1 MKRMLALFALAL
13 AAVVAHPV
21 AARAQCN
28 EACVFFFTPDG
39 ASGYGCVVD
48 NDSGAA
54 CYARS
59 TRCYTKLC
67 SNALVTDP
75 SGHILA
81 VADICNGQVTL
92 RPAARER
99 AQRRTARF
107 HPARGTATATASR
120 ARTVAKPG

>member
-1 MKRMLALFALAL
+1 MKRMLAMFALAL
-13 AAVVAHPV
+13 AAVLAHPP

-28 EACVFFFTPDG
+28 EACVFFYTPGG
-39 ASGYGCVVD
+39 APGHGCVVD

-59 TRCYTKLC
+59 TRCYVKQC

-81 VADICNGQVTL
+81 VADICKDEVTV
-92 RPAARER
+92 RPVRRGPASRSAARPR
-99 AQRRTARF
+99 APMRST
-107 HPARGTATATASR
+107 
-120 ARTVAKPG
+120 TVASASVGAAVRVG

>member
-13 AAVVAHPV
+13 AAVLAHPP

-28 EACVFFFTPDG
+28 EACVFFYTPGG
-39 ASGYGCVVD
+39 APGHGCVVD

-59 TRCYTKLC
+59 TKCYVKQC

-81 VADICNGQVTL
+81 VADICNGQVTI
-92 RPAARER
+92 RPAARDR
-99 AQRRTARF
+99 AQRRATWSR
-107 HPARGTATATASR
+107 PAPGTTTASR
-120 ARTVAKPG
+120 ARTAAKSG